1 MVKRVVTGAGIFVL
15 MCIGIVFQGWVLRLM
30 LLAAMLTAVNEMYRA
45 LRHTGAKPAAWT
57 GYVYCVLAVGL
68 QALSG
73 AAQRD
78 YSMAADSARGAGL
91 VWLSRFVA
99 AESFDPATVSL
110 AVGLLLGLTVIVIRG
125 KVAFDDLVA
134 TVLPMLYPG
143 FLFSLL
149 LTLQDLPNPALATAA
164 LMLSFFLASV
174 NDVFALFVGVK
185 FGRRRL
191 SPQISPKKSVE
202 GSVGGLAASVLFA
215 VLIAWAMNA
224 LQGTSFVLPLFAEA
238 SERVMFPIP
247 AFAALGLVAGALSQ
261 VGDLVA
267 SLVKRHCG
275 IKDYGTM
282 FPGHGGMMD
291 RMDGVLF
298 CTAACWLFFHLF
310 AF

>member
-1 MVKRVVTGAGIFVL
+1 MVRRVVTGAGIFVL
-15 MCIGIVFQGWVLRLM
+15 MCVGIVFQGWVLRLM
-30 LLAAMLTAVNEMYRA
+30 LLAAMLTAMYEMYRA
-45 LRHTGAKPAAWT
+45 LRHTGANPAAWT
-57 GYVYCVLAVGL
+57 GYFYCVLAVAL
-68 QALSG
+68 QALS
-73 AAQRD
+73 AATED
-78 YSMAADSARGAGL
+78 FSLTPDSARGATL
-91 VWLSRFVA
+91 VWISRIVA
-99 AESFDPATVSL
+99 SGSFDPAMVSL
-110 AVGLLLGLTVIVIRG
+110 AVGLVLGLTVIVLRG

-143 FLFSLL
+143 LLFSLL

-185 FGRRRL
+185 FGRHRL
-191 SPQISPKKSVE
+191 SPQISPKKSIE
-202 GSVGGLAASVLFA
+202 GSIGGLVASVLFA

-224 LQGTSFVLPLFAEA
+224 VQTTSFVLPLSADVPA
-238 SERVMFPIP
+238 ARVYFPLP
-247 AFAALGLVAGALSQ
+247 AFAVLGLFAGALSQ

-267 SLVKRHCG
+267 SLVKRHCC

-291 RMDGVLF
+291 RMDGILF
-298 CTAACWLFFHLF
+298 CTTVCWLFFHLY

>member
-30 LLAAMLTAVNEMYRA
+30 LLAAMLTAVGEMYRA

-57 GYVYCVLAVGL
+57 GYVYCVLAVAL
-68 QALSG
+68 QALRASAG
-73 AAQRD
+73 FEQAAE
-78 YSMAADSARGAGL
+78 SARGAG
-91 VWLSRFVA
+91 VIWLSRYVA
-99 AESFDPATVSL
+99 AHSFDPPTVSL
-110 AVGLLLGLTVIVIRG
+110 AVGLLLGLTAIIARG
-125 KVAFDDLVA
+125 KVAFDDMVA

-149 LTLQDLPNPALATAA
+149 LTLQDMPVPALATTA

-174 NDVFALFVGVK
+174 NDVFALLVGVR
-185 FGRRRL
+185 FGRHRL
-191 SPQISPKKSVE
+191 SPEISPKKSVE
-202 GSVGGLAASVLFA
+202 GSIGGLVASVLFA
-215 VLIAWAMNA
+215 VLIGWAMNA
-224 LQGTSFVLPLFAEA
+224 FQSTAYMLPLFAEA
-238 SERVMFPIP
+238 SAARVTFPLP
-247 AFAALGLVAGALSQ
+247 AFAVLGLAAGALSQ

-275 IKDYGTM
+275 IKDYGRL

-298 CTAACWLFFHLF
+298 CTAVVWLFFHLA